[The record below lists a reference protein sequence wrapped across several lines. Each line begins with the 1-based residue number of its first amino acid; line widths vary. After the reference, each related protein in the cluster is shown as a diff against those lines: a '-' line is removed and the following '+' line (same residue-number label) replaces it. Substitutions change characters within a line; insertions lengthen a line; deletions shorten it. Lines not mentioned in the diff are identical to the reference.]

1 MRSKWVIIVCSAVIL
16 VFVGSGVLAPWLS
29 PSNFSEIDLP
39 DRLQPPSR
47 THLMGTDE
55 LGRDILSRML
65 YGGQVSFL
73 VSVMVVSVSLLAG
86 VALGAFSGFTGG
98 WTDEILMRIADIL
111 LAFPGIL
118 LAIGMMAVLGP
129 SLRNVV
135 LALALIGWVSYARL
149 ARGLTLKL
157 KELDFVSAS
166 RSLGASS
173 SWILFR
179 HILPNMIPALI
190 VQASFGFAGA
200 ILAEAS
206 LSFLGLGVQPP
217 QPSWGSMLNDGKN
230 HLLDAPHL
238 MLFPGIAIFVS
249 VLAFNLL
256 GDAWR
261 DQLDPR
267 FKE

>member
-1 MRSKWVIIVCSAVIL
+1 VKSNRMILVCSIVIFL
-16 VFVGSGVLAPWLS
+16 LMVSALLAPWLATAS
-29 PSNFSEIDLP
+29 YSEIALP
-39 DRLQPPSR
+39 DRLQPPSKA
-47 THLMGTDE
+47 HFLGTDE
-55 LGRDILSRML
+55 LGRDIFSRML
-65 YGGQVSFL
+65 YGGRVSFL
-73 VSVMVVSVSLLAG
+73 TSVIVVTVSLLIG
-86 VALGAFSGFTGG
+86 SWLGAFSGLAGG
-98 WTDEILMRIADIL
+98 WTDDIVMRIADIL

-118 LAIGMMAVLGP
+118 LAIGLMAVLGP
-129 SLRNVV
+129 SLKNVI
-135 LALALIGWVSYARL
+135 LALVMIGWVSYARL

-173 SWILFR
+173 FRILFH
-179 HILPNMIPALI
+179 HILPNLIPALI
-190 VQASFGFAGA
+190 VQASFGFAGI

-238 MLFPGIAIFVS
+238 TIFPGIATFVS

-256 GDAWR
+256 GDAFR
-261 DQLDPR
+261 DKLDPR
-267 FKE
+267 FRN